1 MTWHNAEPVAP
12 APDSAA
18 GDFVKEATLPNEFA
32 AALAKELTLA
42 TRDDHRCIAPV
53 NWSPQAGPKR
63 GVNERA
69 SAPPSCPDPPD
80 T

>member
-18 GDFVKEATLPNEFA
+18 GDFVQEATLPNEFA

-42 TRDDHRCIAPV
+42 TRDDHRRCVPSRELVPAGRTETWRQRAGVSSPV
-53 NWSPQAGPKR
+53 LP
-63 GVNERA
+63 
-69 SAPPSCPDPPD
+69 
-80 T
+80 